1 MSHVV
6 QNDVH
11 SLGQRVSISSSL
23 SLKDKLAI
31 MLLLLLLMVFL
42 LFLSRNILSE
52 ILGFKKMLC

>member
-31 MLLLLLLMVFL
+31 MLFAVIVNGVSVVPLQKHF
-42 LFLSRNILSE
+42 I
-52 ILGFKKMLC
+52 